1 MNNLID
7 SDFQR
12 AVDAMETTVPLE
24 ESANCFD
31 FPEICSNMNWDF
43 GLEPASGGHDAS
55 GMPNSW
61 HCNVQ
66 NLEQNFDFTGESYG
80 MEDPQADED
89 NTLHTIREDLG
100 KIQAELQEL
109 KKTVEN
115 ALELYGQRIGSTEK
129 YIDDLL
135 PWTVEVH
142 GAIEQLTGRVEEA
155 DRVCQ
160 DGSSWAQCATEKD

>member
-1 MNNLID
+1 
-7 SDFQR
+7 
-12 AVDAMETTVPLE
+12 
-24 ESANCFD
+24 
-31 FPEICSNMNWDF
+31 
-43 GLEPASGGHDAS
+43 
-55 GMPNSW
+55 
-61 HCNVQ
+61 
-66 NLEQNFDFTGESYG
+66 

-160 DGSSWAQCATEKD
+160 DGSSWAQYATEKD